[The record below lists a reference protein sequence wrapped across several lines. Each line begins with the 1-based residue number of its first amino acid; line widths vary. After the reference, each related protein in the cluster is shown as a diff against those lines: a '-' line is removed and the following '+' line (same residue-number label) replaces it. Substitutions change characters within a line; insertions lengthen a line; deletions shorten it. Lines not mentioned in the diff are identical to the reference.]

1 MRRIALIAAAT
12 VAVLGGLVNVAAD
25 EVVEGDKY
33 LVRAYF
39 DNAGFLVK
47 SEEVRVAGAK
57 VGTIAEVD
65 VSRPGETVTEEG
77 EAVPGKAVAVLEI
90 TDPAFQDF
98 RTDAACLI
106 RPQSLLGEKFV
117 ECEPTQPRAASSEAP
132 PPLEVIPEGERGAG
146 QRFLP
151 IENNGKAVDL
161 DLLNNITREPE
172 RDRFR
177 LILNELGAGLA
188 ARGKTLG
195 EVIERANPALRETD
209 EVLKIL
215 ADQNQGL
222 ADLARDSD
230 TVLEPLA
237 RERESLGSF
246 IRNATTTARAT
257 ANERDA
263 LEQTFQ
269 ELPPALDELETTMVE
284 LSRFAR
290 AGTPLARDLGEAA
303 PSLTRATRELGP
315 FSKAGTTALTSL
327 GTATETVGPD
337 LVASNPLLRDLRG
350 LAESTAPGA
359 KSLQRLL
366 GSIRRTG
373 GIDQAMAFVL
383 GSSNTFNGYD
393 EFGHFLRATL
403 LVTNCVDYRITPL
416 SGCGANWSGA
426 SASAASAGSPS
437 PLPTPGILR
446 GPDPAKG
453 SDGGAGE
460 LEDQGG
466 KGSKGKGGEA
476 TATAG
481 EIQPSLDLLDYLTRD
496 EG

>member
-1 MRRIALIAAAT
+1 MRRIALIAAT
-12 VAVLGGLVNVAAD
+12 GLAVLGGVVNVAAD
-25 EVVEGDKY
+25 EVADGEEY

-65 VSRPGETVTEEG
+65 VSRLGEIVSTERG
-77 EAVPGKAVAVLEI
+77 AIPGKAVVVLEI

-98 RTDAACLI
+98 REDAACLI

-117 ECEPTQPRAASSEAP
+117 ECEPTQPRAATSEPP
-132 PPLEVIPEGERGAG
+132 PPLERIPEGERGAG
-146 QRFLP
+146 QLFLP
-151 IENNGKAVDL
+151 IESNGKAVDL
-161 DLLNNITREPE
+161 DLVNNITREPE
-172 RDRFR
+172 RDRLR
-177 LILNELGAGLA
+177 LILNDLGAGLA
-188 ARGKTLG
+188 GRGKTLG

-222 ADLARDSD
+222 AQLAHDSD

-237 RERESLGSF
+237 QERQRLASF
-246 IRNATTTARAT
+246 VRNATTTAQAT

-284 LSRFAR
+284 LGRFAR
-290 AGTPLARDLGEAA
+290 AGTPLARDLGAAA

-315 FSKAGTTALTSL
+315 FSGAGTTALKSL
-327 GTATETVGPD
+327 GAATETAGPD
-337 LVASNPLLRDLRG
+337 LVASNPLLRDLKR

-373 GIDQAMAFVL
+373 GIDQAMQFVL
-383 GSSNTFNGYD
+383 NSSNAFNGYD

-416 SGCGANWSGA
+416 SGCGANWTGA
-426 SASAASAGSPS
+426 SSLSAASDPS
-437 PLPTPGILR
+437 PLPTPETLR
-446 GPDPAKG
+446 GPDGSKG
-453 SDGGAGE
+453 SGGGAGDE
-460 LEDQGG
+460 AAEGG
-466 KGSKGKGGEA
+466 KRSKKSDETDEPA
-476 TATAG
+476 SDDV
-481 EIQPSLDLLDYLTRD
+481 QSSLDLLDYLTRD